1 MIIHWRD
8 VQLVLIGHA
17 IPAEIHI
24 TSGEL
29 VIATAPQEMQDA
41 IFLIEQLCWIIPRFK
56 RFQEKRRPSNGM
68 PPPE

>member
-56 RFQEKRRPSNGM
+56 RF
-68 PPPE
+68 